1 MGKGQGILRIS
12 TMDGQRNCRLAARPG
27 IVGTTGMT
35 PNNLIQQHFD
45 DAYQI
50 GLVEVERLA
59 RKILAKHPNLDE
71 FVMAMGSAFFT
82 TKDDGNVHPFERA
95 YMKPLDRFLTA
106 WDDTL

>member
-1 MGKGQGILRIS
+1 
-12 TMDGQRNCRLAARPG
+12 
-27 IVGTTGMT
+27 MT

-82 TKDDGNVHPFERA
+82 TKDDGNIHPFERA

-106 WDDTL
+106 WDDTLCLTGEPMRFTATGRKETAWGCAKSL